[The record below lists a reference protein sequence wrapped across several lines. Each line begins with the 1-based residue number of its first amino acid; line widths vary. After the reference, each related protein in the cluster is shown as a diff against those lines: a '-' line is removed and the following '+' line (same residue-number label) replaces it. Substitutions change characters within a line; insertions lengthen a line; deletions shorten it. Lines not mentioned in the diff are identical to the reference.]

1 MKTISLNIHW
11 FIRITLAITFVLHG
25 YPKLGTSV
33 AQLGYI
39 GYLIGPFEI
48 IGGILLILGPFF
60 NDLITKV
67 GAAMLAIIMVGA
79 IYMHLFKWNEGWSE
93 IEWQVLI
100 LSACTLFIVKGNDV

>member
-1 MKTISLNIHW
+1 MKKISLNIHW

-48 IGGILLILGPFF
+48 IGGILLIVGPFF
-60 NDLITKV
+60 NDFITKV

-79 IYMHLFKWNEGWSE
+79 IYMHLFKWNDGWSG

-100 LSACTLFIVKGNDV
+100 LSTCTLFIFKGNDM